1 MLKIWNFAQQNN
13 FDIITKD
20 SDFNN
25 IASFYNTR
33 PRIIWLRIGNA
44 TTKEIANVLLAKKQE
59 IINFIQANEAGILEI
74 HQI

>member
-13 FDIITKD
+13 FDIITKE
-20 SDFNN
+20 SDFND
-25 IASFYNTR
+25 IESFYNTR

>member
-20 SDFNN
+20 SDFND
-25 IASFYNTR
+25 IESFYNTR